1 MSGNDVICLDKK
13 CLFIIMHS
21 LAKVVFWLSII
32 VFTCSVFGWFVELCS
47 PSSHEYRYGYERAES
62 LHALTF
68 LILSLQT
75 FFGAII
81 LDGFAYI
88 VEAAIKYLGEDEDVK
103 PQVEEKKEPT
113 EPKDINFRAT
123 PKHLG
128 M

>member
-1 MSGNDVICLDKK
+1 M
-13 CLFIIMHS
+13 
-21 LAKVVFWLSII
+21 
-32 VFTCSVFGWFVELCS
+32 
-47 PSSHEYRYGYERAES
+47 
-62 LHALTF
+62 
-68 LILSLQT
+68 QT